1 MINIL
6 IQYIICVLYMIIICN
21 NFYKCEKIVDI
32 GKIVKTNL
40 SFICLALSSPDEGY
54 LEKI

>member
-21 NFYKCEKIVDI
+21 NFYKCEKIVEI